1 MKNRIKVS
9 PEEFTKVMLEREKN
23 YGVWKGLVKVDEKF
37 LDDNVYYLAE
47 IDDKWRRRYE
57 IKNPTLI
64 DLNKRPISSMIRLEN
79 LNKTIDNS
87 S

>member
-1 MKNRIKVS
+1 MKKRIKVS

-47 IDDKWRRRYE
+47 IDDKWRRRY
-57 IKNPTLI
+57 
-64 DLNKRPISSMIRLEN
+64 
-79 LNKTIDNS
+79 
-87 S
+87 